1 MKLISFFKSKFL
13 NIVFFV
19 LVVAVGACLL
29 VSHVQQKNLDEPK
42 QKVLTTEATSNEQ
55 LSGSNLIS
63 VEPVTL
69 VRVVDGD
76 TVIVNMKSADNVRV
90 RLIGVDTP
98 ESVNP
103 DDSKNIKAGKIAS
116 DFTKSQLIV
125 GQTYYLE
132 YDKDRKDD
140 YGRTLAYLW
149 LVDCS
154 NAEITEEY
162 ITKNMFNAVLLEE
175 GYADTMKIMPNVKY
189 AEVFEKIKK

>member
-29 VSHVQQKNLDEPK
+29 VSHVQHKNLDEPK
-42 QKVLTTEATSNEQ
+42 QKALTTEVTSNEQ
-55 LSGSNLIS
+55 LSGPNLIS

-76 TVIVNMKSADNVRV
+76 TVIVNMKSANNVRV

-103 DDSKNIKAGKIAS
+103 DESKNTEQGKLAS
-116 DFTKSQLIV
+116 NFTKSNLNV

>member
-1 MKLISFFKSKFL
+1 MKNTTGYKAINL
-13 NIVFFV
+13 FFV
-19 LVVAVGACLL
+19 VFHAFTTAERKSAVGLGSICLAEYL
-29 VSHVQQKNLDEPK
+29 PD
-42 QKVLTTEATSNEQ
+42 
-55 LSGSNLIS
+55 
-63 VEPVTL
+63 
-69 VRVVDGD
+69 
-76 TVIVNMKSADNVRV
+76 
-90 RLIGVDTP
+90 
-98 ESVNP
+98 NP
-103 DDSKNIKAGKIAS
+103 DDSKNTKAGKIAS

-175 GYADTMKIMPNVKY
+175 GYADTMKIKPNVKY